1 MYIYNINRGESLENY
16 IILYNPHS
24 GGGKGLNIA
33 KEIEPLMG
41 NHSYTYQDMTQ
52 IDNYSAFLSTLPDG
66 TDIILTGGDGTLNS
80 FINRTDCDN
89 LKQKLYFYASGS
101 GNDFA
106 RDINYPKRTK
116 PLLMNDYIKNLPTAC
131 IDGKVYKF
139 INCVGSGM
147 DGYCCAEVERL
158 RSLGKK
164 RANYTFVAIKAL
176 LGAYKPCDATVT
188 IDGVTR
194 TYKYAWLVPT
204 MNGRFFGGGFMAA
217 PQQDRLNSE
226 KSLSVVAM
234 HSNNFFHIVIA
245 FLRLMKGTHTKM
257 KWMIDTAEGFD
268 ISVKLS
274 KPAPLQLDGE
284 IIGNITEYTVHSAK
298 SKIYA

>member
-1 MYIYNINRGESLENY
+1 MENY

-24 GGGKGLNIA
+24 CGGKGLNIA

-41 NHSYTYQDMTQ
+41 PHNYIYQDMTNISDYDSFFAQ
-52 IDNYSAFLSTLPDG
+52 LPLG

-80 FINRTDCDN
+80 FINNADCDN

-106 RDINYPKRTK
+106 RDIKYPKRTK
-116 PLLMNDYIKNLPTAC
+116 PLCINDYVKNLPTAK
-131 IDGKVYKF
+131 IKDKVYKF

-164 RANYTFVAIKAL
+164 RANYTFVAIKGL

-188 IDGVTR
+188 VDGVTK
-194 TYKYAWLVPT
+194 TYKHAWLVPT
-204 MNGRFFGGGFMAA
+204 MNGRFFGGGFMSA
-217 PQQDRLNSE
+217 PNQDRLNSE
-226 KSLSVVAM
+226 KSLTVVAM
-234 HSNNFFHIVIA
+234 YSNNFFKIVVA
-245 FLRLMKGTHTKM
+245 FLRLMKGTHIKM
-257 KWMIDTAEGFD
+257 KSMIDIIEGHN

-284 IIGNITEYTVHSAK
+284 IIGEFTEYTVHSAK
-298 SKIYA
+298 SIITA

>member
-1 MYIYNINRGESLENY
+1 MIWGDGLENY

-41 NHSYTYQDMTQ
+41 EHNYIYQDMTKIADFDGFFAQ
-52 IDNYSAFLSTLPDG
+52 LPLG

-80 FINRTDCDN
+80 FINKTDCDN
-89 LKQKLYFYASGS
+89 LRQKLYFYASGS

-106 RDINYPKRTK
+106 RDIKYPKRTK
-116 PLLMNDYIKNLPTAC
+116 PICINDYVKNLPTAN

-158 RSLGKK
+158 RSRGKK
-164 RANYTFVAIKAL
+164 RANYTIVAIKAL
-176 LGAYKPCDATVT
+176 LGAYKTCDATVT
-188 IDGVTR
+188 IDGKTLN
-194 TYKYAWLVPT
+194 YKHAWLMPT
-204 MNGRFFGGGFMAA
+204 MNGKFFGGGFMAA
-217 PQQDRLNSE
+217 PDQDRLNNK
-226 KSLSVVAM
+226 KSLTVVSM
-234 HSNNFFHIVIA
+234 HSNNFFKIVIA
-245 FLRLMKGTHTKM
+245 FLRLMRGTHIKM
-257 KWMIDTAEGFD
+257 KSMIDVHEGYE

-284 IIGNITEYTVHSAK
+284 VIGDVTEYTVHSAK
-298 SKIYA
+298 TVIKA